1 MVLCLVI
8 FYQTGFAI
16 GNFSRAV
23 TDFINVTE
31 AKLTRVIIDLQQNTG
46 GTVELAFRL
55 SRDSSQ
61 TLILSQV
68 AGVELT
74 KWAAS
79 SEKLIQPT
87 LMECHQWTR
96 NTTTLFRASG

>member
-46 GTVELAFRL
+46 GTVELAFSTFKRFFPDSDPFAG
-55 SRDSSQ
+55 SRRR
-61 TLILSQV
+61 T
-68 AGVELT
+68 
-74 KWAAS
+74 
-79 SEKLIQPT
+79 
-87 LMECHQWTR
+87 H
-96 NTTTLFRASG
+96 